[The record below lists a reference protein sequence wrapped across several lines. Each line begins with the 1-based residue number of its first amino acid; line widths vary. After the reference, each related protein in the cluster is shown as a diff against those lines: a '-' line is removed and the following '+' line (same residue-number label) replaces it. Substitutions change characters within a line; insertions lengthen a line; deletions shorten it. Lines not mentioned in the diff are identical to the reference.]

1 MRYSF
6 KKTVYVDGD
15 GRKNSYPSVVIEN
28 SEKYGSFF
36 LDEINNLSLD
46 YVEEIVGE
54 IEAVLNGE
62 VDFYEGFGFEV
73 YMIECDREKAVVKN
87 VYEDDQVEAII
98 PIEEVYELMRDW
110 RDFQR
115 EYYHNHTSSQKW
127 QGIRLLHLNRRAG
140 ATLGG
145 LSKVGEYDQ
154 LIRLDRIP
162 TVARETILEVTD
174 KEFPAFRQYLQR
186 DIERYQEP
194 KK

>member
-1 MRYSF
+1 M
-6 KKTVYVDGD
+6 DCD

-28 SEKYGSFF
+28 PEKYGSFF
-36 LDEINNLSLD
+36 QDEIVHLSLD

-87 VYEDDQVEAII
+87 VYEDDRVEAVI

-115 EYYHNHTSSQKW
+115 EYYHNHTS
-127 QGIRLLHLNRRAG
+127 L
-140 ATLGG
+140 
-145 LSKVGEYDQ
+145 
-154 LIRLDRIP
+154 
-162 TVARETILEVTD
+162 
-174 KEFPAFRQYLQR
+174 
-186 DIERYQEP
+186 
-194 KK
+194 

>member
-1 MRYSF
+1 MDFSLILCGEKNFYR
-6 KKTVYVDGD
+6 TVI
-15 GRKNSYPSVVIEN
+15 IEN

-36 LDEINNLSLD
+36 QDEIDHLSLD

-87 VYEDDQVEAII
+87 VYEDDKVEAII

-115 EYYHNHTSSQKW
+115 AYYYNPTS
-127 QGIRLLHLNRRAG
+127 L
-140 ATLGG
+140 
-145 LSKVGEYDQ
+145 
-154 LIRLDRIP
+154 
-162 TVARETILEVTD
+162 
-174 KEFPAFRQYLQR
+174 
-186 DIERYQEP
+186 
-194 KK
+194 

>member
-1 MRYSF
+1 MHYSF

-15 GRKNSYPSVVIEN
+15 GRKNSYPSVVIDD

-36 LDEINNLSLD
+36 QDEINNLSLD

-115 EYYHNHTSSQKW
+115 EYYHTIPHHRNGRVYDFPVSVEELE
-127 QGIRLLHLNRRAG
+127 LLWVDYPK
-140 ATLGG
+140 LGN
-145 LSKVGEYDQ
+145 
-154 LIRLDRIP
+154 
-162 TVARETILEVTD
+162 TIN
-174 KEFPAFRQYLQR
+174 
-186 DIERYQEP
+186 
-194 KK
+194 

>member
-1 MRYSF
+1 M
-6 KKTVYVDGD
+6 DGD

-36 LDEINNLSLD
+36 QDEIHHLSLD

-62 VDFYEGFGFEV
+62 VDFYEGFGFEM

-87 VYEDDQVEAII
+87 VYEDDKVEAII

-115 EYYHNHTSSQKW
+115 EYYNNHTSS
-127 QGIRLLHLNRRAG
+127 
-140 ATLGG
+140 
-145 LSKVGEYDQ
+145 
-154 LIRLDRIP
+154 
-162 TVARETILEVTD
+162 
-174 KEFPAFRQYLQR
+174 
-186 DIERYQEP
+186 
-194 KK
+194 

>member
-1 MRYSF
+1 MHYSF
-6 KKTVYVDGD
+6 KKTVYMDGD

-28 SEKYGSFF
+28 PEKYGSFF
-36 LDEINNLSLD
+36 QDEIHHLSLD

-87 VYEDDQVEAII
+87 VYEDDRVEAVI

-115 EYYHNHTSSQKW
+115 EYYHNHTS
-127 QGIRLLHLNRRAG
+127 L
-140 ATLGG
+140 
-145 LSKVGEYDQ
+145 
-154 LIRLDRIP
+154 
-162 TVARETILEVTD
+162 
-174 KEFPAFRQYLQR
+174 
-186 DIERYQEP
+186 
-194 KK
+194 

>member
-1 MRYSF
+1 MHYSF

-36 LDEINNLSLD
+36 QDEINNLSLD

-115 EYYHNHTSSQKW
+115 EYLSQRYLIIEMVGYTTSLSQSKSW
-127 QGIRLLHLNRRAG
+127 SCFGWTTRSWGIRS
-140 ATLGG
+140 TDSLGSYSDG
-145 LSKVGEYDQ
+145 RSRDD
-154 LIRLDRIP
+154 IRSHGQG
-162 TVARETILEVTD
+162 VSCV
-174 KEFPAFRQYLQR
+174 
-186 DIERYQEP
+186 
-194 KK
+194 

>member
-1 MRYSF
+1 M
-6 KKTVYVDGD
+6 DGD

-36 LDEINNLSLD
+36 QDEIHNLSLD

-54 IEAVLNGE
+54 IEAVLNDE

-87 VYEDDQVEAII
+87 VYEDDRVEAVI

-115 EYYHNHTSSQKW
+115 EYYHNHTS
-127 QGIRLLHLNRRAG
+127 L
-140 ATLGG
+140 
-145 LSKVGEYDQ
+145 
-154 LIRLDRIP
+154 
-162 TVARETILEVTD
+162 
-174 KEFPAFRQYLQR
+174 
-186 DIERYQEP
+186 
-194 KK
+194 